1 MIFPTWQDIKK
12 GLGNKNL
19 ILFGA
24 GNIAEKTRRKLP
36 EAQLL
41 MILDN
46 ASNLWGELELG
57 VEVKSP
63 EELKKIDIDI
73 FIIIATTSFREVSEQ
88 LETAGLR
95 KGKDFAVSPILN
107 DLRIIDELES
117 IERSMIFS
125 SGSPVSDNPTY
136 GGGIY
141 EMNVSGSKWSHKKKI
156 SGNCYGVI
164 KNNDKYVTVD
174 ADRGIFEFDREYKIV
189 RSKELPRGIR
199 AHGISYHSGKS
210 EFYVVCSY
218 MDAVLVLDEKF
229 DIKNQINVSK
239 KYARD
244 GKASHH
250 CNDCTILGDSLYVS
264 MFSVTGNWKNDVFDG
279 GVIEYDLETGERVG
293 QVVSDLWMP
302 HNISVI
308 DGGLMLLDSLP
319 GNLLGNN
326 FQTLG
331 SFPAFTRGLASDGIF
346 YYIGQSRNRN
356 FSKNLGFSKNVSI
369 DAGIIVFDSAT
380 KVSRFLQLPPSI
392 SEVHSINLI

>member
-19 ILFGA
+19 IFFGA

-63 EELKKIDIDI
+63 EELGKIDIDI

-210 EFYVVCSY
+210 EF
-218 MDAVLVLDEKF
+218 
-229 DIKNQINVSK
+229 
-239 KYARD
+239 
-244 GKASHH
+244 
-250 CNDCTILGDSLYVS
+250 
-264 MFSVTGNWKNDVFDG
+264 
-279 GVIEYDLETGERVG
+279 
-293 QVVSDLWMP
+293 
-302 HNISVI
+302 
-308 DGGLMLLDSLP
+308 
-319 GNLLGNN
+319 
-326 FQTLG
+326 
-331 SFPAFTRGLASDGIF
+331 
-346 YYIGQSRNRN
+346 
-356 FSKNLGFSKNVSI
+356 
-369 DAGIIVFDSAT
+369 
-380 KVSRFLQLPPSI
+380 
-392 SEVHSINLI
+392 